1 MLLECLFLT
10 LGMLCASVHPCLI
23 FCEVFS
29 HLSVLAVTCCG
40 TRLTA
45 VPPSFLYSSAAPP
58 NSSPPSLLFLYAPVP
73 LNSLSGL
80 SLFFL
85 LPPILCMCLWMR
97 LSHVMDIFS
106 RKSQRNQRQRAAASS
121 RIAACAFP
129 SFPLFSSFC
138 SFFLSHKKE
147 MLEMRFPQPLL
158 DNSDI
163 KWRTNGDKTISCC
176 FSSCPRCAQN
186 FVLRKI
192 HLLQFL

>member
-1 MLLECLFLT
+1 
-10 LGMLCASVHPCLI
+10 
-23 FCEVFS
+23 
-29 HLSVLAVTCCG
+29 
-40 TRLTA
+40 
-45 VPPSFLYSSAAPP
+45 
-58 NSSPPSLLFLYAPVP
+58 
-73 LNSLSGL
+73 
-80 SLFFL
+80 
-85 LPPILCMCLWMR
+85 MR

-186 FVLRKI
+186 FCLEKNPSPPVSLEISNMPHTLLRLTKI
-192 HLLQFL
+192 GY